1 MVFVTISQNSTLL
14 RHHSSQDD
22 QSLTPTTPQFSGPVR
37 FLMLL
42 KVVHRMG
49 LGTIESICKK
59 MKGGL
64 LAKYRKLFFFRGG
77 HFWRAKSKKCKKEF
91 QKILLSQIVR

>member
-64 LAKYRKLFFFRGG
+64 LAKSRKLFFSEEGIFGG
-77 HFWRAKSKKCKKEF
+77 QNPIKWLKKF
-91 QKILLSQIVR
+91 